1 MFPCT
6 LVTSSSLSSPNRSG
20 SSLLFPL
27 MLLVFVLSCTLLFLS
42 PLAEFINVLLLGHEG
57 SKRAGSNRRLVLFL
71 LVATLRMML
80 SLPSAKNRSESSL
93 AFPSQLLV
101 FPSLLSLSEVL
112 IQLRLLGAEE
122 FCSSHCLALFFL
134 AIIEPSSGWDM
145 SRLLCL
151 ALSGVET
158 VAIAIVSLCAPLH
171 THQGR

>member
-1 MFPCT
+1 M
-6 LVTSSSLSSPNRSG
+6 S
-20 SSLLFPL
+20 
-27 MLLVFVLSCTLLFLS
+27 
-42 PLAEFINVLLLGHEG
+42 
-57 SKRAGSNRRLVLFL
+57 
-71 LVATLRMML
+71 
-80 SLPSAKNRSESSL
+80 SLPSANRSESSL

-145 SRLLCL
+145 SRLLSL

-158 VAIAIVSLCAPLH
+158 VAVAIVSSCARLH
-171 THQGR
+171 THQGRYKLRFHGTTHIQFDCHGDF